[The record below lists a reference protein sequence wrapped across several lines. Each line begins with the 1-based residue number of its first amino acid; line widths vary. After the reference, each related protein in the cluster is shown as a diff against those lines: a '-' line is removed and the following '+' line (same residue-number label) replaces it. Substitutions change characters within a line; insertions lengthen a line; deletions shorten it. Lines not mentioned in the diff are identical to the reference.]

1 MTKPTLTQSDLT
13 HEFTACWLAV
23 LDTTPAE
30 VRDTV
35 ADIIARK
42 AAHLAEVFYC
52 HLQASPRAKP
62 FLEHDVV
69 NRRLRSAMRHWM
81 LQTLSGARNEEVLGA
96 MIARQ
101 IELGAIHARIRMP
114 IDLMTRGTQVLLD
127 EFHALMA
134 TDALPVDRRF
144 DMYRY
149 VVNLFSLC
157 DELMTISYVTE
168 MQRATRVDESYHLL
182 AQRREATIERE
193 RQRALISEWAQS
205 TLFAI
210 STSARRGTAVPISS
224 SDFGVWMT
232 HKASLFFDDDAD
244 LGHVRELMTHIDDA
258 LLPQLKSSTVEP
270 EAREK
275 LIESLATKVELIRY
289 VLADLFQKVERAE
302 QSIDA
307 VTRLPGRRYLPAVL
321 AREIDE
327 HGGSRK
333 RFSILL
339 LRPPTPAGA
348 GFKDSNSSRDIYL
361 QQFAST
367 LVSTIRPGDHL
378 FRYHD
383 DQFLVVAVEKSQTQA
398 DTLATQIQFNVRANH
413 LLAQPGALGF
423 GVRIGIAEF
432 DGHPD
437 FDYLLRRAERALVEA
452 IGADEADAIA
462 HC

>member
-1 MTKPTLTQSDLT
+1 MKTAQTQGDLT
-13 HEFTACWLAV
+13 NEFMACWLAV
-23 LDTTPAE
+23 LDATPTD
-30 VRDTV
+30 VRDGV
-35 ADIIARK
+35 ADIVARK
-42 AAHLAEVFYC
+42 ATHLAEVFYC
-52 HLQASPRAKP
+52 QLQASPRAKP

-69 NRRLRSAMRHWM
+69 NRRLRNSMRHW
-81 LQTLSGARNEEVLGA
+81 LVQTLSGACSKEALGP

-114 IDLMTRGTQVLLD
+114 IDLMTRGTQVLVD
-127 EFHALMA
+127 ELQALMA
-134 TDALPVDRRF
+134 ADGLPVERRF
-144 DMYRY
+144 EMYRY

-157 DELMTISYVTE
+157 DELMTVSYVIE
-168 MQRATRVDESYHLL
+168 MQRATRVDEAYHLL

-193 RQRALISEWAQS
+193 RQRALISEWAQA
-205 TLFAI
+205 TLYAI
-210 STSARRGTAVPISS
+210 STGARRSAAAPISS
-224 SDFGVWMT
+224 SDFGLWMT

-244 LGHVRELMTHIDDA
+244 LGHVRELMTHIDEA
-258 LLPQLKSSTVEP
+258 LLPQLKSGAVDTES
-270 EAREK
+270 REK
-275 LIESLATKVELIRY
+275 LIESLVTKVELIRY

-348 GFKDSNSSRDIYL
+348 GFKDSNSSRSIFL

-367 LVSTIRPGDHL
+367 LVATIRPGDHL

-383 DQFLVVAVEKSQTQA
+383 DQFLVVAVEKSRTQA
-398 DTLATQIQFNVRANH
+398 DELATQIQFNVRANH
-413 LLAQPGALGF
+413 LLAQPGTLGF

-437 FDYLLRRAERALVEA
+437 LDYLLRRAERALVEA
-452 IGADEADAIA
+452 VATDEADAIA